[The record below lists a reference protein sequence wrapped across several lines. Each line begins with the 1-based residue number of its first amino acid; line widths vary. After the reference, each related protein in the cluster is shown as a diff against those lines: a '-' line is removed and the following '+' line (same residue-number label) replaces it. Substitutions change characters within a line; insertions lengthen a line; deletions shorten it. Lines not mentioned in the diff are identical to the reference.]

1 MGTFIDNHDMERF
14 TRLLVEE
21 NVFPGTRWKL
31 ALTYMYTTPG
41 IPIVYYGSEIAIDG
55 GEDPDNRRLM
65 NFRADKELIDFIS
78 TLGKVRNEYPALTRG
93 TIEPL
98 YEKGGMG
105 IFKRTYKDQTV
116 VVAINNS
123 SKTQT
128 VELDAAD
135 LAENMELKGLLT
147 KDLVRSD
154 KSGIYKL
161 ALDREESEIYLLK
174 DKSGLNIPYLAA
186 LGTVYALFL
195 LFIYLVWK
203 RGRKNRNS

>member
-1 MGTFIDNHDMERF
+1 
-14 TRLLVEE
+14 
-21 NVFPGTRWKL
+21 
-31 ALTYMYTTPG
+31 MYTTPG

-98 YEKGGMG
+98 YEKDGMG

-135 LAENMELKGLLT
+135 LAENKELKGLLT

-154 KSGIYKL
+154 ESGTYKL
-161 ALDREESEIYLLK
+161 ALNREESEIYLLK